1 MTIRLSSTSA
11 NHSASCS
18 TVISHCGISPIR
30 SYISKL
36 PPLPLPFQ
44 VVVAG
49 PPFFSL
55 FFSRP
60 FSQTTRVPIVSHP
73 LQQLSIQRTRPSLVF
88 RSAQS
93 AQDQV
98 IGWQHASSPFV
109 LSFAF
114 ESKVPGN
121 AFTHDQLAKPQ
132 SRRWRSGAVIELVV
146 GDRREMW
153 EIVNYE
159 GRSRRRSRGERA
171 RLAVVAV
178 EAVVRST
185 EIRIIC

>member
-1 MTIRLSSTSA
+1 L
-11 NHSASCS
+11 
-18 TVISHCGISPIR
+18 
-30 SYISKL
+30 
-36 PPLPLPFQ
+36 LPF
-44 VVVAG
+44 V
-49 PPFFSL
+49 
-55 FFSRP
+55 
-60 FSQTTRVPIVSHP
+60 
-73 LQQLSIQRTRPSLVF
+73 
-88 RSAQS
+88 
-93 AQDQV
+93 
-98 IGWQHASSPFV
+98 
-109 LSFAF
+109 F

-132 SRRWRSGAVIELVV
+132 SRRWRSGTVIELVV

-171 RLAVVAV
+171 RLAIVAV